1 MIEQIQYIEYTYKCV
16 FLFGDIKNEKQ
27 NLVFILFFFSSK
39 NKKKNKNEK

>member
-27 NLVFILFFFSSK
+27 NLVFILVFFFRK
-39 NKKKNKNEK
+39 IKKNKNEK